1 MTQLRRNKL
10 FNQIRTLVL
19 VLAVVLPMLCAT
31 RLLGQTED
39 DVGYRKSFYQ
49 EDGDRIHVATDN
61 WQFNVGLRKN
71 IRVSGNVVLDAI
83 TGATPN
89 GAPPQSQWPFPTYQQ
104 FYQTAFNN
112 IYSSQYNQIVA
123 ANQSL
128 IDAQILQYAD
138 VTNYAG
144 QYAGTYASN
153 SAPASAA
160 SSYQSLTNN
169 PNYRRNK
176 VPLSEMHDRRTA
188 FSIQLPMTFGI
199 HEITPSFSYSEES
212 DYISF
217 GGALNY
223 SAALNEKNTT
233 LNLGWSHNSDSVRDD
248 NFEWQSKMSD
258 DFFIGL
264 IQLFGPKAYLT
275 VNATVG
281 FTHGYLNDPYRG
293 VIFSTNFPQ
302 ANPDDPALTPE
313 SRPRHRNTY
322 TLYTSWTQ
330 FVTPLNGA
338 VEIGYRFFHD
348 TYGINAQ
355 TIELD
360 WHQKIGK
367 QLVISPTCRYYYQNA
382 ADFYYVIVP
391 DYDNKP
397 KFYSAD
403 YRLSEFESI
412 AAGVT
417 VSWRFYKHAS
427 LDLSYMR
434 YLTVGMDGM
443 TSQSAYPAANIYC
456 FGLRGWF

>member
-1 MTQLRRNKL
+1 MTRLRRNRQ
-10 FNQIRTLVL
+10 FNQIRTLIL

-89 GAPPQSQWPFPTYQQ
+89 GAPPQSQWPFPSYEK
-104 FYQTAFNN
+104 FYQTA
-112 IYSSQYNQIVA
+112 YADTYKSQYNLFVSQNA
-123 ANQSL
+123 AQV
-128 IDAQILQYAD
+128 DAGFWTPQEL
-138 VTNYAG
+138 TNYAS
-144 QYAGTYASN
+144 QFANSVAPTVASN
-153 SAPASAA
+153 SAA
-160 SSYQSLTNN
+160 SSFQSLTNN

-188 FSIQLPMTFGI
+188 FSIQLPMTFGN

-212 DYISF
+212 DYISY

-223 SAALNEKNTT
+223 SLALNEKNTL
-233 LNLGWSHNSDSVRDD
+233 LNAGWSHNQDNVRDD
-248 NFEWQSKMSD
+248 VFQWQDKMTD

-275 VNATVG
+275 VNASMG
-281 FTHGYLNDPYRG
+281 FSHGYLNDPYRG
-293 VIFSTNFPQ
+293 VIAATNFDQ
-302 ANPDDPALTPE
+302 TNPDDPELFPE

-322 TLYTSWTQ
+322 ILYASWTQ
-330 FVTPLNGA
+330 FITPLNAGYDLS
-338 VEIGYRFFHD
+338 YRFFHD

-355 TIELD
+355 TIQLD

-367 QLVISPTCRYYYQNA
+367 QLVLSPTCRYYYQNA
-382 ADFYYVIVP
+382 ADFYYVLIP
-391 DYDNKP
+391 DFNNKP
-397 KFYSAD
+397 NFYSAD
-403 YRLSEFESI
+403 YRLSEFDSF

-417 VSWRFYKHAS
+417 LSWRFHKHLS
-427 LDLSYMR
+427 LDLAYMR
-434 YLTVGMDGM
+434 YWMAGLDNK
-443 TSQSAYPAANIYC
+443 TSQSAYPNANIYS